1 MNLDIDPVLWR
12 SLVAVADSGG
22 FTRAARQLNR
32 TQSAVSMQIRRLED
46 AIGLTLFK
54 RGGSAVLLTRDGE
67 GMLAYARRILALQD
81 EALSTIAGAG
91 IAGGDVAGRRV
102 AGLVRLGT
110 MDDYATTFLPPLLA
124 RFQSEHPQV
133 DIEVHTGLTATMH
146 ERVGRDLDLL
156 LGMQPAGTGPVG
168 GGRGTVLRTEQ
179 PVWAVGKGSEAHHA
193 DPLPLA
199 LYPQG
204 CLFRAWAFRALDAA
218 GRRWRLAYMS
228 PSLGAVAAAAE
239 AGLAV
244 GVFKAGTLPGSLR
257 RLDARHGLPSLPLA
271 EIALYRPAGRLTPA
285 VAKLGDFLEAGLRK
299 RR

>member
-1 MNLDIDPVLWR
+1 MNQEIDPALWR
-12 SLVAVADSGG
+12 SLVAVADHGG

-46 AIGLTLFK
+46 ATGLTLFQ
-54 RGGSAVLLTRDGE
+54 RGNAEVRLTRDGE
-67 GMLAYARRILALQD
+67 GMLSYARRILALQD
-81 EALSTIAGAG
+81 EALREI
-91 IAGGDVAGRRV
+91 AGRRV
-102 AGLVRLGT
+102 AGVVRLGT

-124 RFQSEHPQV
+124 RFRAAHPEV

-156 LGMQPAGTGPVG
+156 LGMQPAGAGPAG
-168 GGRGTVLRTEQ
+168 GGRGAVLRIEQ
-179 PVWAVGKGSEAHHA
+179 PVWAIGRGSRAHRA

-204 CLFRAWAFRALDAA
+204 CLFRAWAFQALDAA

-244 GVFKAGTLPGSLR
+244 GVFKAGTLPKGLQ
-257 RLDARHGLPSLPLA
+257 RLDARHGLPALPSA
-271 EIALYRPAGRLTPA
+271 EIVLYRPAGRLSQA
-285 VAKLGDFLEAGLRK
+285 VDKLADFLEGGLRK
-299 RR
+299 RP

>member
-1 MNLDIDPVLWR
+1 MNLDIDPALWR
-12 SLVAVADSGG
+12 SLVAVADHGG
-22 FTRAARQLNR
+22 FTRAARRLNR

-46 AIGLTLFK
+46 ATGLTLFQ
-54 RGGSAVLLTRDGE
+54 RGNAEVRLTRDGE
-67 GMLAYARRILALQD
+67 GMLSYARRILALQD
-81 EALSTIAGAG
+81 EALSAMAV
-91 IAGGDVAGRRV
+91 GDIAGRRV

-124 RFQSEHPQV
+124 RFRSEHPEV

-156 LGMQPAGTGPVG
+156 LGMQPAGTG
-168 GGRGTVLRTEQ
+168 RGAVLRIEQ
-179 PVWAVGKGSEAHHA
+179 PVWAIGRGSRAHRA

-204 CLFRAWAFRALDAA
+204 CLFREWAFRALDAA

-244 GVFKAGTLPGSLR
+244 GVFKAGTLPKGLQ
-257 RLDARHGLPSLPLA
+257 RLDARHGLPTLPAA
-271 EIALYRPAGRLTPA
+271 EIALYRPAGRMGQA
-285 VAKLGDFLEAGLRK
+285 VDQLGDFLEAGLRK
-299 RR
+299 RS

>member
-1 MNLDIDPVLWR
+1 MNLDIDPALWR
-12 SLVAVADSGG
+12 SLVAVADHGG
-22 FTRAARQLNR
+22 FTRAARRLNR

-46 AIGLTLFK
+46 ATGLTLFQ
-54 RGGSAVLLTRDGE
+54 RGNAEVRLTRDGE
-67 GMLAYARRILALQD
+67 GMLSYARRILALQD
-81 EALSTIAGAG
+81 EALSAMA
-91 IAGGDVAGRRV
+91 ADDKAGRRV

-124 RFQSEHPQV
+124 RFRAAHPEV

-156 LGMQPAGTGPVG
+156 LGMQPAGTGKG
-168 GGRGTVLRTEQ
+168 AVLRTEQ
-179 PVWAVGKGSEAHHA
+179 PVWAIGRGSQAHRQ

-244 GVFKAGTLPGSLR
+244 GVFKAGTLPKGLQ
-257 RLDARHGLPSLPLA
+257 RLDARHGLPALPAA
-271 EIALYRPAGRLTPA
+271 EIALYRPAGRLAQA
-285 VAKLGDFLEAGLRK
+285 VDKLGDFLETGLRK
-299 RR
+299 RS